1 MGLARLVVEPQ
12 AQFLVLPLHQVGVS
26 LARLNKTGS
35 RYGEQELNLRVWIL
49 PLLKVCQKQ
58 LYVYC
63 DSLLSKNVRCVGYS
77 FNLIYYAQGEPVVR
91 PRMPGL

>member
-35 RYGEQELNLRVWIL
+35 SYGEQELNLRVWIL
-49 PLLKVCQKQ
+49 PLLQVCQKQ
-58 LYVYC
+58 LSC
-63 DSLLSKNVRCVGYS
+63 DYLLSKNVECVGYN
-77 FNLIYYAQGEPVVR
+77 FNLILS
-91 PRMPGL
+91 PGLVRS